1 MYYNDEP
8 MIYKKKCEELQRY
21 PLNDVLKAF
30 SSDSDKIM
38 TINIEK
44 DVDFL
49 DFKAIVFTLIF
60 CKRPFELNFN

>member
-1 MYYNDEP
+1 
-8 MIYKKKCEELQRY
+8 
-21 PLNDVLKAF
+21 
-30 SSDSDKIM
+30 M

-44 DVDFL
+44 DIDFL